1 MNALFL
7 SIVIP
12 AYNEEQRIGS
22 SLERILRYLQPRGRP
37 FEFVVV
43 DDGSEDRTADIARE
57 FGTSEDAGWSL
68 RLLPNDGNRGKGYSV
83 RRGMLEAQGAF
94 ALLTDADLSSPIEEI
109 SKLEK
114 EVVDGNCDIA
124 FGSRDLKES
133 EIQVRQSWV
142 RETSG
147 KIFNRLVRLSTGLP
161 YADTQ
166 CGFKLF
172 KMSSCR
178 DLFRKQTIEGLS
190 FDVEIL
196 YMAHIW
202 GLTLKEV
209 PVVWRHF
216 EGSRVRFAP
225 DAFQMAWDLFRIR
238 WKDVR
243 GRYRLQTA
251 DRRPTDT

>member
-1 MNALFL
+1 MNDLFL

-22 SLERILRYLQPRGRP
+22 SLERILRYLKPRGRP

-43 DDGSEDRTADIARE
+43 DDGSEDRTSKIAQE
-57 FGTSEDAGWSL
+57 FGGKGDPEWSL
-68 RLLPNDGNRGKGYSV
+68 RLFPNDGNRGKGYSV
-83 RRGMLEAQGAF
+83 RRGMVEAQGTY
-94 ALLTDADLSSPIEEI
+94 ALLTDADLSSPIEEF

-114 EVVDGNCDIA
+114 EVVDGKCDIA

-133 EIQVRQSWV
+133 DVQVRQSWF
-142 RETSG
+142 RESSG
-147 KIFNRLVRLSTGLP
+147 KIFNRMVRVSTGLP
-161 YADTQ
+161 FADTQ

-178 DLFRKQTIEGLS
+178 ELFAKQTIEGLS

-196 YMAHIW
+196 YMARKW

-209 PVVWRHF
+209 PVVWRHS

-238 WKDVR
+238 WNDMK
-243 GRYRLQTA
+243 GRY
-251 DRRPTDT
+251 

>member
-1 MNALFL
+1 MNDLFL

-22 SLERILRYLQPRGRP
+22 TLERILHYLKPRGRP
-37 FEFVVV
+37 FELVVV
-43 DDGSEDRTADIARE
+43 DDGSGDRTADIARE
-57 FGTSEDAGWSL
+57 FGTNEDAGWSL

-83 RRGMLEAQGAF
+83 RRGMLEAQGAY

-109 SKLEK
+109 AKLEK
-114 EVVDGNCDIA
+114 EVVDGSCDIA

-133 EIQVRQSWV
+133 DIQVRQSWF

-196 YMAHIW
+196 YMARKW

-209 PVVWRHF
+209 PVVWRHS

-225 DAFQMAWDLFRIR
+225 DAFQMAWDLLRIR
-238 WKDVR
+238 WNDAR
-243 GRYRLQTA
+243 GKYRQLT
-251 DRRPTDT
+251 TDN

>member
-1 MNALFL
+1 MNDLFL

-12 AYNEEQRIGS
+12 AYNEEQRIAS
-22 SLERILRYLQPRGRP
+22 SLERILRYLKPRGRP
-37 FEFVVV
+37 FELVVV
-43 DDGSEDRTADIARE
+43 DDGSEDQTADIARK
-57 FGTSEDAGWSL
+57 FGTSADTEWSL
-68 RLLPNDGNRGKGYSV
+68 RLIPNDGNRGKGYSV
-83 RRGMLEAQGAF
+83 RRGMLEAQGAY

-178 DLFRKQTIEGLS
+178 DLFQKQLIEGLS

-196 YMAHIW
+196 YMARNR

-209 PVVWRHF
+209 PVVWRHY
-216 EGSRVRFAP
+216 EGSRVRMVP
-225 DAFQMAWDLFRIR
+225 DAFQMAWDLLRIR
-238 WKDVR
+238 WNDFR
-243 GRYRLQTA
+243 GEYRHQT
-251 DRRPTDT
+251 TDNRQ

>member
-1 MNALFL
+1 MNDLFL

-12 AYNEEQRIGS
+12 AYNEEERLGS
-22 SLERILRYLQPRGRP
+22 TLERIVQHLKPSGRS
-37 FEFVVV
+37 FELVVV
-43 DDGSEDRTADIARE
+43 DDGSEDRTSEIARE
-57 FGTSEDAGWSL
+57 FGTRGNSEWSL
-68 RLLPNDGNRGKGYSV
+68 RLFANDGTRGKGYSV
-83 RRGMLEAQGAF
+83 RRGMREAHGAY

-114 EVVDGNCDIA
+114 EVVDGYCDIA

-133 EIQVRQSWV
+133 DVQVRQSWF

-172 KMSSCR
+172 KMSTCR
-178 DLFRKQTIEGLS
+178 DLFAKQTIEGLS

-196 YMAHIW
+196 YMARKW

-209 PVVWRHF
+209 PVVWRHS

-225 DAFQMAWDLFRIR
+225 DAFRMAWDLLGIR

-243 GRYRLQTA
+243 GRYRQLT
-251 DRRPTDT
+251 TDS

>member
-1 MNALFL
+1 MNDLFL

-22 SLERILRYLQPRGRP
+22 TLERILHYLKPRGRP
-37 FEFVVV
+37 FELVVV
-43 DDGSEDRTADIARE
+43 DDGSGDRTADIARE
-57 FGTSEDAGWSL
+57 FGTSENAEWSL
-68 RLLPNDGNRGKGYSV
+68 RLLANDGNRGKGYSV
-83 RRGMLEAQGAF
+83 RRGMLEAQGAY

-109 SKLEK
+109 AKLEK
-114 EVVDGNCDIA
+114 EVVDGSCDIA

-133 EIQVRQSWV
+133 DIQIRQSWF

-178 DLFRKQTIEGLS
+178 DLFQKQTIEGLS

-196 YMAHIW
+196 YMARKW

-209 PVVWRHF
+209 PVVWRHS

-225 DAFQMAWDLFRIR
+225 DAFQMAWDLLRIR
-238 WKDVR
+238 WNGVR
-243 GRYRLQTA
+243 GRYRNKS
-251 DRRPTDT
+251 

>member
-1 MNALFL
+1 MNDLFL
-7 SIVIP
+7 SVVIP
-12 AYNEEQRIGS
+12 AYNEEQRLGS
-22 SLERILRYLQPRGRP
+22 SLERILHYLKPRGRP
-37 FEFVVV
+37 FELVVV
-43 DDGSEDRTADIARE
+43 DDGSEDRTSEIAQE
-57 FGTSEDAGWSL
+57 FGAKGDPEWSL
-68 RLLPNDGNRGKGYSV
+68 RLFVNDGNRGKGYSV
-83 RRGMLEAQGAF
+83 RRGMLEAQGAY

-133 EIQVRQSWV
+133 DVQVRQSWF
-142 RETSG
+142 RENSG

-161 YADTQ
+161 FADTQ

-178 DLFRKQTIEGLS
+178 EFFEKQTIEGLS

-196 YMAHIW
+196 YMARNR

-209 PVVWRHF
+209 PVVWRHS

-225 DAFQMAWDLFRIR
+225 DAFQMAWDLFKIR
-238 WKDVR
+238 WNDAR
-243 GRYRLQTA
+243 GRY
-251 DRRPTDT
+251 

>member
-1 MNALFL
+1 MNDLFL

-22 SLERILRYLQPRGRP
+22 SLERILRYLKPGGRP
-37 FEFVVV
+37 FELLVV

-57 FGTSEDAGWSL
+57 FGTSGDADWSL

-83 RRGMLEAQGAF
+83 RRGMLEAQGAY

-114 EVVDGNCDIA
+114 EVVEGNCDIA

-133 EIQVRQSWV
+133 EIQVRQSWFRV
-142 RETSG
+142 TSG

-161 YADTQ
+161 YSDTQ

-178 DLFRKQTIEGLS
+178 DLFRQQTIEGLS

-196 YMAHIW
+196 YMARKRE
-202 GLTLKEV
+202 LTLKEV

-216 EGSRVRFAP
+216 EGSKVRFAP

-238 WKDVR
+238 WNDVK
-243 GRYRLQTA
+243 GVYRPQTA
-251 DRRPTDT
+251 DRRPTDS

>member
-1 MNALFL
+1 MNDLFL

-12 AYNEEQRIGS
+12 AYNEEERLGS
-22 SLERILRYLQPRGRP
+22 SLERILHYLKPRGLP
-37 FEFVVV
+37 FELVVV
-43 DDGSEDRTADIARE
+43 DDGSEDRTLQIAQE
-57 FGTSEDAGWSL
+57 FGDRGNPEWSL
-68 RLLPNDGNRGKGYSV
+68 RLFVNDGNRGKGYSV
-83 RRGMLEAQGAF
+83 RRGMLEAQGTY

-114 EVVDGNCDIA
+114 EVVDGSCDIA

-133 EIQVRQSWV
+133 DVQVRQSWF
-142 RETSG
+142 RESSG
-147 KIFNRLVRLSTGLP
+147 KIFNRMVRLSTGLP

-178 DLFRKQTIEGLS
+178 ELFVKQTIEGLS

-196 YMAHIW
+196 YMARNR

-209 PVVWRHF
+209 PVIWRHS

-238 WKDVR
+238 WNDVS
-243 GRYRLQTA
+243 GRYRGT
-251 DRRPTDT
+251 

>member
-1 MNALFL
+1 MNDLFL

-12 AYNEEQRIGS
+12 AYNEDQRLGS
-22 SLERILRYLQPRGRP
+22 SLERILHYMNPRGRP
-37 FEFVVV
+37 FELVVV
-43 DDGSEDRTADIARE
+43 DDGSRDRTSQIAQE
-57 FGTSEDAGWSL
+57 FSARGDPGWSL
-68 RLLPNDGNRGKGYSV
+68 RLFPNDGNRGKGYSV
-83 RRGMLEAQGAF
+83 RRGMLEAQGAY

-133 EIQVRQSWV
+133 DVQVRQSWF

-161 YADTQ
+161 FADTQ

-178 DLFRKQTIEGLS
+178 DLFAAQTIEGLS

-196 YMAHIW
+196 YMARKR

-209 PVVWRHF
+209 PVVWRHS

-225 DAFQMAWDLFRIR
+225 DAFQMAWDLFKIR
-238 WKDVR
+238 WNDVK
-243 GRYRLQTA
+243 GKYS
-251 DRRPTDT
+251 

>member
-1 MNALFL
+1 MNDLFL

-12 AYNEEQRIGS
+12 AYNEEERLGS
-22 SLERILRYLQPRGRP
+22 SLERILHYLKPRSLP
-37 FEFVVV
+37 FELVVV
-43 DDGSEDRTADIARE
+43 DDGSEDRTLQIAQE
-57 FGTSEDAGWSL
+57 FGDKGNPEWGL
-68 RLLPNDGNRGKGYSV
+68 RLFVNDGNRGKGYSV
-83 RRGMLEAQGAF
+83 RRGMLEAQGTY

-114 EVVDGNCDIA
+114 EVVEGSCDIA

-133 EIQVRQSWV
+133 DVQVRQSWF
-142 RETSG
+142 RESSG
-147 KIFNRLVRLSTGLP
+147 KIFNRMVRLSTGLP

-178 DLFRKQTIEGLS
+178 ELFRKQTIEGLS

-196 YMAHIW
+196 YMARNR

-209 PVVWRHF
+209 PVIWRHS

-238 WKDVR
+238 WNDVS
-243 GRYRLQTA
+243 GRYRGT
-251 DRRPTDT
+251 

>member
-1 MNALFL
+1 MNDLFL

-22 SLERILRYLQPRGRP
+22 SLERILHYLKPRGRP
-37 FEFVVV
+37 FELVVV
-43 DDGSEDRTADIARE
+43 DDGSEDRTADITRE
-57 FGTSEDAGWSL
+57 FGTRGDAEWSL

-83 RRGMLEAQGAF
+83 RRGMLEAQGAY

-133 EIQVRQSWV
+133 EIQVRQTWF

-178 DLFRKQTIEGLS
+178 DLFRKQSIEGLS

-196 YMAHIW
+196 YMARKW
-202 GLTLKEV
+202 GLNLKEV
-209 PVVWRHF
+209 PVVWRHS
-216 EGSRVRFAP
+216 EGSRVQFAP

-238 WKDVR
+238 WMEFR
-243 GRYRLQTA
+243 GRYEEREG
-251 DRRPTDT
+251 RWPSR

>member
-1 MNALFL
+1 MNDLFL

-22 SLERILRYLQPRGRP
+22 SLERILRYLKPRGRP

-43 DDGSEDRTADIARE
+43 DDGSEDRTSNIAQE
-57 FGTSEDAGWSL
+57 FGGRGDPEWSL
-68 RLLPNDGNRGKGYSV
+68 RLFPNDRNRGKGYSV
-83 RRGMLEAQGAF
+83 RRGMVEAQGTY
-94 ALLTDADLSSPIEEI
+94 ALLTDADLSSPIEEF

-114 EVVDGNCDIA
+114 EVVDGKCDIA

-133 EIQVRQSWV
+133 DVQVRQSWF
-142 RETSG
+142 RESSG
-147 KIFNRLVRLSTGLP
+147 KIFNRMVRVSTGLP
-161 YADTQ
+161 FADTQ

-172 KMSSCR
+172 KMGSCR
-178 DLFRKQTIEGLS
+178 ELFAKQTIEGLS

-196 YMAHIW
+196 YMARKW

-209 PVVWRHF
+209 PVVWRHS

-238 WKDVR
+238 WNDMK
-243 GRYRLQTA
+243 GRY
-251 DRRPTDT
+251 